1 MNAPLTGKQLF
12 LFFCFAAV
20 FAFFWG
26 YISPLP
32 RVAIEEQTM
41 LLGAISEFPR
51 VFVYGLIYWY
61 YSTRNPSLL
70 LLILVFVLGTAV
82 GAGVLGFW
90 NEMSVFFI
98 AGAFLSRT
106 VAALAC
112 YQYFV
117 RKIKKEKRWG
127 KP

>member
-1 MNAPLTGKQLF
+1 MNIHFTGKQLF
-12 LFFCFAAV
+12 LLFCSAAL
-20 FAFFWG
+20 FAFFLG

-41 LLGAISEFPR
+41 LLGAISEIPR
-51 VFVYGLIYWY
+51 VFIFGLIYWY
-61 YSTRNPSLL
+61 YSVRNPGFLFFT
-70 LLILVFVLGTAV
+70 LVFVLGTAV

-90 NEMSVFFI
+90 NDMSVFFI

-127 KP
+127 K